1 MAEDIITPDNVI
13 EMKIRWSRSIK
24 IAPKTLAGI
33 MFVFL
38 VCFAGPFPPMSGVT
52 WAATNETP
60 EKYNRGT
67 MRFFVQRNEPKPF
80 PNVRFFDSEKRVR
93 QISEWKG
100 RVVLVNL
107 WATWCVPCR
116 EEMPALDRLQGILGS
131 EDFEVVAISIDKK
144 GMEAS
149 GAFHKEIGVKNLK
162 LYGDPSE
169 KVYRELRA
177 IGLPMTYL
185 VNRSQEETA
194 WYPGALEWDSEDAL
208 RLLRAAI
215 DGKLPGH

>member
-1 MAEDIITPDNVI
+1 MTRAL
-13 EMKIRWSRSIK
+13 R
-24 IAPKTLAGI
+24 
-33 MFVFL
+33 
-38 VCFAGPFPPMSGVT
+38 CFAGTVLLLLVWLVGPFQPTIG
-52 WAATNETP
+52 AAGEATEAVP

-80 PNVRFFDSEKRVR
+80 PDIRFFDSENQIRR
-93 QISEWKG
+93 ISEWKG

-116 EEMPALDRLQGILGS
+116 EEMPALDRLQGILGGD
-131 EDFEVVAISIDKK
+131 DFEVVAISIDKK
-144 GMEAS
+144 GLDVA
-149 GAFHKEIGVKNLK
+149 GAFHREIGVKNLK
-162 LYGDPSE
+162 LYGDPNE

-185 VNRSQEETA
+185 VNRSQQETA
-194 WYPGALEWDSEDAL
+194 WYPGALEWDSEDAI
-208 RLLRAAI
+208 RLLKAAI